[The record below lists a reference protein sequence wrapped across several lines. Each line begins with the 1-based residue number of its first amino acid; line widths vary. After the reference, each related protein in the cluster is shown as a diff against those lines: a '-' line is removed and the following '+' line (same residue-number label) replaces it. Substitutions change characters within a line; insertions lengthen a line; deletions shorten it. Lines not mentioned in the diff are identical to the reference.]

1 MKRITRIPNPRALS
15 KIAVATSV
23 GLILAAASL
32 VTVSLAPS
40 SLAAQEPPAVEE
52 DRVLEIGLIGAGS
65 MGGPLG
71 QLWADAG
78 HDVIYSSRNPEELM
92 DLVRSAAPRATAGY
106 ADAASHFGEVV
117 VLAVPPSAVPQL
129 GEDYGHLMEGKIV
142 IDITNPRVDRDG
154 EITNEWLEMG
164 TGVAMAQYLPGAR
177 VVKAFNTLAAGM
189 LTSEAHRDGELV
201 GVPVAGDDDEA
212 VETVMQLV
220 RDAGFEPVYVGD
232 LESASRFDRGTP
244 VWVTGMTAD
253 EIREEM
259 GL

>member
-1 MKRITRIPNPRALS
+1 MQRSAPIPNARKVFQL
-15 KIAVATSV
+15 AVATAV
-23 GLILAAASL
+23 GLALATGSPATGCLTAG
-32 VTVSLAPS
+32 
-40 SLAAQEPPAVEE
+40 SLAAQEPPAVQE
-52 DRVLEIGLIGAGS
+52 DRVLQIGLIGAGS

-71 QLWADAG
+71 QLWAAAG
-78 HDVIYSSRNPEELM
+78 HDIVYSSRNPEELM
-92 DLVRSAAPRATAGY
+92 GLVRSAAPRAAAGY

-129 GEDYGHLMEGKIV
+129 GEDYGHLMQGKIV

-154 EITNEWLEMG
+154 EITNDWLEMG
-164 TGVAMAQYLPGAR
+164 TGLAMSQYLPGAR

-189 LTSEAHRDGELV
+189 LTTEAHRDGELI

-232 LESASRFDRGTP
+232 LEEASRFDRGTS

-253 EIREEM
+253 EIREEL